1 MSSRACFSSHFS
13 RLLRLLLVSEEGAGD
28 ITDIA
33 KLSSIE
39 FGNES
44 VPTSENKVEKE
55 KSARN
60 SLGSNIS
67 RRIKK
72 FKRY

>member
-1 MSSRACFSSHFS
+1 MSRRTCLSSHFS

-28 ITDIA
+28 IT

-44 VPTSENKVEKE
+44 VPTSENKVDRRAK
-55 KSARN
+55 KAREII
-60 SLGSNIS
+60 LEAIIAHAG
-67 RRIKK
+67 
-72 FKRY
+72 